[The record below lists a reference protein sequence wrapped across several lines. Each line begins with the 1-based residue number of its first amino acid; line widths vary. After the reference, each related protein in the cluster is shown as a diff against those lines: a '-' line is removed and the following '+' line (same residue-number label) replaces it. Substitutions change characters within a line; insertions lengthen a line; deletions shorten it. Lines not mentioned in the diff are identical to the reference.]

1 MLRKNEHFQ
10 IITLTNLKSV
20 CPASSKLDYCHN
32 IHFITDNAPFEA
44 NVSMYAD
51 MHESSI
57 FWQPYV
63 STATIEEEK
72 ITHPTIKYRLLLKEI
87 LSFQYQKTQ
96 KSTKNTIKILV
107 KSKSAQIPDLLQL
120 QIKIP

>member
-1 MLRKNEHFQ
+1 
-10 IITLTNLKSV
+10 
-20 CPASSKLDYCHN
+20 
-32 IHFITDNAPFEA
+32 
-44 NVSMYAD
+44 MYAD

-57 FWQPYV
+57 YWQPYV

-72 ITHPTIKYRLLLKEI
+72 ITHPNIKYRSLLKEI

-107 KSKSAQIPDLLQL
+107 ESKSAQIPDLLQL
-120 QIKIP
+120 QIRIP